1 MELVN
6 IFAGM
11 GMISTILGGVAWYKK
26 KDELANDAALTAGGF
41 FILAMVGM
49 LFV

>member
-6 IFAGM
+6 IFMGM
-11 GMISTILGGVAWYKK
+11 GIIYTILGGVTWYKK
-26 KDELANDAALTAGGF
+26 KDWLANDAALMAAGF
-41 FILAMVGM
+41 FVLAMIGM

>member
-11 GMISTILGGVAWYKK
+11 GFISTILGGVAWYKK
-26 KDELANDAALTAGGF
+26 KDELANDAAMTATGF

>member
-41 FILAMVGM
+41 FVLAMVGM

>member
-1 MELVN
+1 
-6 IFAGM
+6 M